1 MIDES
6 RKIIR
11 EGCKPNQY
19 LYGKYAN
26 VPLTAYQHYK
36 LKKEF
41 PDDWEE
47 RIELLSEHIEKTGK
61 VYKDCLAAIRVRARF
76 EKKE

>member
-6 RKIIR
+6 RKVIR
-11 EGCKPNQY
+11 EGKPNQY

-26 VPLTAYQHYK
+26 VPLTAHQYIK
-36 LKKEF
+36 LKMVEF

-47 RIELLSEHIEKTGK
+47 RIESLSEHIEKTGK

>member
-1 MIDES
+1 MIDKS

-11 EGCKPNQY
+11 EGCLPNLY
-19 LYGKYAN
+19 LHGKYAN
-26 VPLTAYQHYK
+26 VPLSATQYLK

-47 RIELLSEHIEKTGK
+47 RIEALSEHIHKTDK
-61 VYKDCLAAIRVRARF
+61 EYKDCLAAIRARARF
-76 EKKE
+76 EKKK